1 MCRSTHT
8 YPFMQ
13 CTSVAQHITTAQ
25 DHHKTHYDCTV
36 TTLHTQLLHYACYK
50 YLQIILKTN
59 GTSRRRQLAPDLHT
73 YIIIICKTKH
83 ERTQTLL
90 VSRIRK
96 QGKTRGYETSKYRY
110 NEGDKYT
117 CRQSSAYLQGP
128 DTLHGVPV
136 VGLQQQPDLPA
147 LPVTGSMGRTRQV
160 CGHGL
165 ASHQPFST
173 VKTKE
178 TAESTVS

>member
-50 YLQIILKTN
+50 YLQIILKQMAHPED
-59 GTSRRRQLAPDLHT
+59 GRSRPS

-96 QGKTRGYETSKYRY
+96 QGIK
-110 NEGDKYT
+110 DK
-117 CRQSSAYLQGP
+117 RI
-128 DTLHGVPV
+128 
-136 VGLQQQPDLPA
+136 
-147 LPVTGSMGRTRQV
+147 RN
-160 CGHGL
+160 
-165 ASHQPFST
+165 
-173 VKTKE
+173 K
-178 TAESTVS
+178 